1 MAPMASSKF
10 KMRLILSLATML
22 IMLST
27 QAQAKEAD
35 CKTTMKGK
43 KAEMQ
48 YCTKFGVAAHET
60 LTIGV
65 NSRVLNAPH
74 LFVSSNQAKDVKYE
88 IAVFADQDY
97 DQFKSK
103 TTCTEKRKAATKLIT
118 VVTPVDGNWS

>member
-1 MAPMASSKF
+1 MVQMASSKF

-22 IMLST
+22 IFLST
-27 QAQAKEAD
+27 QALAKEID

-48 YCTKFGVAAHET
+48 YCTKFGVAAHDT
-60 LTIGV
+60 LMVGV

-74 LFVSSNQAKDVKYE
+74 LIVTSNQITDVKYE

-97 DQFKSK
+97 DNFTKK
-103 TTCTEKRKAATKLIT
+103 TTCSEKRKAAIKLI
-118 VVTPVDGNWS
+118 

>member
-1 MAPMASSKF
+1 MASFKF
-10 KMRLILSLATML
+10 KMRLVLSLATML
-22 IMLST
+22 IFLST
-27 QAQAKEAD
+27 QALAKEVE

-60 LTIGV
+60 LIVGV

-74 LFVSSNQAKDVKYE
+74 LVVSSNQAESVKYE

-97 DQFKSK
+97 DNFKSK

-118 VVTPVDGNWS
+118 VVAPIDGNWS